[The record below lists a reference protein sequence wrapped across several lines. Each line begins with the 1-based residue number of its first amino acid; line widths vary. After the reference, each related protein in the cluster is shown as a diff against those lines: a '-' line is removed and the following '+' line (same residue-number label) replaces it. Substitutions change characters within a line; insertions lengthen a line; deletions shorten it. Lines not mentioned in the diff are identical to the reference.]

1 MRAIKTSALPCPAYT
16 VMVVV
21 DLVRLFVIPQRAE
34 GHIAP
39 PVILRQHC
47 TEESQRLHCQRST
60 FRAGCRFRAQL
71 MFQWYSF
78 GLCDLLCCASF
89 GFLYCVRCVHS
100 LTVHGVRL
108 HRCDDA
114 CCCMRC
120 SQAVPQRYFGW
131 MFSQQHTQRRQ
142 IKKPCLVIF
151 AISDV
156 DSWNIKS
163 LQKGPGQQKPKA
175 YRATTKSRQV
185 H

>member
-1 MRAIKTSALPCPAYT
+1 MRAIKTSDLPCPAYT

-78 GLCDLLCCASF
+78 GLATCFVAPVLELCIASVVCTVLQYTEFVSIAVMMPAVACDVLKP
-89 GFLYCVRCVHS
+89 FLS
-100 LTVHGVRL
+100 GTLAG
-108 HRCDDA
+108 
-114 CCCMRC
+114 C
-120 SQAVPQRYFGW
+120 SRSNILNAG
-131 MFSQQHTQRRQ
+131 
-142 IKKPCLVIF
+142 KLKALPCHLRDFWCLQLEQKII
-151 AISDV
+151 AEGSGATEAQGISCHD
-156 DSWNIKS
+156 
-163 LQKGPGQQKPKA
+163 
-175 YRATTKSRQV
+175 
-185 H
+185 